1 MCIFVTQGDPVKDL
15 MMRFM
20 GDAEASKRFTTTADN
35 VSQDE
40 NGLKQLIV
48 STPDLVYYVT
58 PLGFMAK
65 KLVTF
70 PILVHYVWFTDVNL
84 ICTAEHLRKDGYLRP
99 VEKVVTED
107 GHANFDAKILMNL
120 I

>member
-15 MMRFM
+15 MVRFM

-48 STPDLVYYVT
+48 STPDPVCYVT
-58 PLGFMAK
+58 PLGFIAK

-70 PILVHYVWFTDVNL
+70 PIVCPFCIVLQIL
-84 ICTAEHLRKDGYLRP
+84 LKYLYDQTSGDP
-99 VEKVVTED
+99 PP
-107 GHANFDAKILMNL
+107 
-120 I
+120 